1 MNVNLEIRFVK
12 NKLIYDYIDFFKTRI
27 NISSAKPG
35 QRRYLSGFGR
45 CTVFVTHWKQANC
58 LWFLTLVIAF
68 VFHVKSRKFLSQLF
82 IFTYSSKCLGKN
94 QLSEVRVKKIKI

>member
-35 QRRYLSGFGR
+35 QHTYLVLGVALSSLRTGNKLTVYGFR
-45 CTVFVTHWKQANC
+45 HW
-58 LWFLTLVIAF
+58 
-68 VFHVKSRKFLSQLF
+68 
-82 IFTYSSKCLGKN
+82 
-94 QLSEVRVKKIKI
+94 